1 MRKVALSIINPV
13 SYLVCSGAKWVENRN
28 WKTDYRGRIY
38 IHSSGQKGFAVLSR
52 DNFPERIIKDC
63 AEIQEKLG
71 NNPSESDID
80 ATIEKYGADRWND
93 AMLYADSCKKMDAFY
108 NRYYGSEWKSLI
120 NDKDSLKNLV
130 KDKGFCL
137 KNYAIIGHV
146 DLVNIVDDTTS
157 LWSDNSLYYWI
168 FDNPVLYEKP
178 VINVKGKLRL
188 FDVSHID
195 MPDD

>member
-1 MRKVALSIINPV
+1 MKKVALSIINPV

-63 AEIQEKLG
+63 AEIQKELG

-80 ATIEKYGADRWND
+80 IAIEKYGADRWND
-93 AMLYADSCKKMDAFY
+93 AMLYAESCEKMDALY
-108 NRYYGSEWKSLI
+108 NRYYGSEWRSLI
-120 NDKDSLKNLV
+120 NDKPSFKNLV

-157 LWSDNSLYYWI
+157 LWADNSLYYWI